1 MSFSFSR
8 PDLSTTDTLERL
20 DRRDLALEM
29 PLSNE
34 ISSRIGAETADAFE
48 FLREVALDVPVASE
62 RGLIISPK

>member
-1 MSFSFSR
+1 VSFSFSR

-20 DRRDLALEM
+20 DRRDLALEV

>member
-1 MSFSFSR
+1 VSFSFSR

>member
-20 DRRDLALEM
+20 DRRDLALEV